1 MNCGPNS
8 LFHLEWWPS
17 NFVNGYRHGF
27 SNNYVVLHHSV
38 SWAMVHL
45 LIVVMLSLVLR
56 CNGKDVS
63 RAFLGLCQTV

>member
-8 LFHLEWWPS
+8 LFRLELWPS
-17 NFVNGYRHGF
+17 YFVNGYRHGF
-27 SNNYVVLHHSV
+27 SNNFVVLHHGV

-56 CNGKDVS
+56 CNDKGVS
-63 RAFLGLCQTV
+63 RAFLGFCQTV